1 MLSRKGYSSKRMS
14 TEYGEVN
21 VQSEID
27 SADPHRLV
35 GMLLEG
41 ALVRIFKAKVEI
53 EQNRVEEKI
62 AHLTQA
68 VAIVDSLKSSLNFDV
83 GGEIV
88 EQLSGLY
95 DYITR
100 QLVVANSQNSIEILD
115 EVTLLLKDVNE
126 AWSGIRT
133 EVRSAKVD
141 RNNMSDLNSIATS
154 QNESGGRTA
163 FSAAA

>member
-62 AHLTQA
+62 LHLTQTI
-68 VAIVDSLKSSLNFDV
+68 AIVDGLRSSLNFDV

-88 EQLSGLY
+88 EHLGTLY

-115 EVTLLLKDVNE
+115 EITLLLKDVNE

-133 EVRSAKVD
+133 EMRSAKVD
-141 RNNMSDLNSIATS
+141 RNNKSNFNAVATS
-154 QNESGGRTA
+154 QNESGKKTA
-163 FSAAA
+163 FTVAA

>member
-62 AHLTQA
+62 IHLTQTI
-68 VAIVDSLKSSLNFDV
+68 AIVDSLRSSLNFDV
-83 GGEIV
+83 
-88 EQLSGLY
+88 
-95 DYITR
+95 
-100 QLVVANSQNSIEILD
+100 
-115 EVTLLLKDVNE
+115 
-126 AWSGIRT
+126 
-133 EVRSAKVD
+133 
-141 RNNMSDLNSIATS
+141 
-154 QNESGGRTA
+154 
-163 FSAAA
+163 